1 MPAQMKKPI
10 KLMKTNPR
18 GVNTMMKDYLMRI
31 STDDADVSIEPRNDI
46 DTILLSIESEHSRE
60 TIALDAHQAEKLA
73 ALLNI
78 AAGIAEGRKS

>member
-1 MPAQMKKPI
+1 MKKPI
-10 KLMKTNPR
+10 KLMKTNPW
-18 GVNTMMKDYLMRI
+18 GANTMMKDYLMRI

-73 ALLNI
+73 AMLNI

>member
-1 MPAQMKKPI
+1 
-10 KLMKTNPR
+10 
-18 GVNTMMKDYLMRI
+18 MMKDYLMRI
-31 STDDADVSIEPRNDI
+31 STNDADVSIEPRNDI